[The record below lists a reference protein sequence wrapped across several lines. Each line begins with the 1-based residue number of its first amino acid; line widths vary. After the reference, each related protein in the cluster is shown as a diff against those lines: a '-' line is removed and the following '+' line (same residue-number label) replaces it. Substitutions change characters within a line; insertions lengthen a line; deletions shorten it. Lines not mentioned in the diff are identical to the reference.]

1 MAEDQSTP
9 VGTQPQSPA
18 TNSEIPGQG
27 PGIRVVSQYIK
38 DLSFENPGIS
48 NAQAQPNIDLGIDVG
63 ATAHSGGPDLYEVS
77 LRMQAK
83 ALAGEKVLFMLE
95 LDYAGLFQL
104 QNFKNEDMEGALLI
118 ECPRQIFPF
127 ARRIISDITR
137 DGGFPP
143 LLVDPIDFRTL
154 YITQKQRQAG
164 APATPPTASA

>member
-1 MAEDQSTP
+1 MAEDQSVP
-9 VGTQPQSPA
+9 AGTQPQNPA
-18 TNSEIPGQG
+18 PAATG
-27 PGIRVVSQYIK
+27 PAIRVVSQYIK
-38 DLSFENPGIS
+38 DLSFENPGVT

-63 ATAHSGGPDLYEVS
+63 ATAHAGGPDLYEVS

-83 ALAGEKVLFMLE
+83 ALANENVLFMLE

-104 QNFKNEDMEGALLI
+104 QNFNNEDMEAALLI

-143 LLVDPIDFRTL
+143 LLVDPIDFRNL
-154 YITQKQRQAG
+154 YITQKQRQAA
-164 APATPPTASA
+164 APETPPASA

>member
-1 MAEDQSTP
+1 MAEDQSVP
-9 VGTQPQSPA
+9 AGTQPQNPA
-18 TNSEIPGQG
+18 PAATG
-27 PGIRVVSQYIK
+27 PAIRVVSQYIK
-38 DLSFENPGIS
+38 DLSFENP
-48 NAQAQPNIDLGIDVG
+48 NVANPQVQPNIDLGIDVG

-83 ALAGEKVLFMLE
+83 ALASENVLFMLE

-104 QNFKNEDMEGALLI
+104 KNFKNEDMEAALLI

-143 LLVDPIDFRTL
+143 LLVDPIDFRNL
-154 YITQKQRQAG
+154 YITQKQRQTA
-164 APATPPTASA
+164 APETPPASA